1 MLAHR
6 VVMEAIGS
14 LAKKRLRANPRPRYR
29 DSVCRSIRTL
39 REPRRAGAEKAIL
52 SAALQYVR
60 KVSCYREPSRKNA
73 EAFERAVDAV
83 YAASE
88 ALLDAVSPAG
98 TRAHPAP
105 GTRSGTRG
113 FPT

>member
-6 VVMEAIGS
+6 VVMEAIGL

-39 REPRRAGAEKAIL
+39 WSHVDPDEKAIL

-98 TRAHPAP
+98 TRADPAQE
-105 GTRSGTRG
+105 TRSGTRG
-113 FPT
+113 VPT

>member
-39 REPRRAGAEKAIL
+39 RSHVEPATEEEIL
-52 SAALQYVR
+52 FAALQHVR

-83 YAASE
+83 SAASE
-88 ALLDAVSPAG
+88 ALLDAVSPVG
-98 TRAHPAP
+98 TRADPAP
-105 GTRSGTRG
+105 ETRSGTRG
-113 FPT
+113 VPT

>member
-39 REPRRAGAEKAIL
+39 RSHVEPATEEQIL
-52 SAALQYVR
+52 SAALRYVR

-83 YAASE
+83 SE

-98 TRAHPAP
+98 TRADPAP

-113 FPT
+113 VPT